1 MGLRHANSTRT
12 RGARSA
18 GLLVFALA
26 VLYICAP
33 SPVAAQIDAPGK
45 HSHYVV
51 ELEPHF
57 VWQWTNDEISV
68 DDGIGL
74 GFRASIPILQD
85 GPVTTINNSL
95 AITFGLDW
103 AHFGGGCYGVAGGC
117 SEDDVWVP
125 VALQWNFYLTK
136 VISVFPEFGLGFRDA
151 IYDQTV
157 CTNGRCRASDLSV
170 YPVLWFG
177 ARFRLTDLL
186 AIVVR
191 LGTPSLQFGVSF
203 FL

>member
-1 MGLRHANSTRT
+1 M
-12 RGARSA
+12 
-18 GLLVFALA
+18 
-26 VLYICAP
+26 
-33 SPVAAQIDAPGK
+33 
-45 HSHYVV
+45 
-51 ELEPHF
+51 
-57 VWQWTNDEISV
+57 
-68 DDGIGL
+68 
-74 GFRASIPILQD
+74 
-85 GPVTTINNSL
+85 
-95 AITFGLDW
+95 
-103 AHFGGGCYGVAGGC
+103 
-117 SEDDVWVP
+117 
-125 VALQWNFYLTK
+125 QWNFYLTK

-157 CTNGRCRASDLSV
+157 CTNGRCRTSDLSV